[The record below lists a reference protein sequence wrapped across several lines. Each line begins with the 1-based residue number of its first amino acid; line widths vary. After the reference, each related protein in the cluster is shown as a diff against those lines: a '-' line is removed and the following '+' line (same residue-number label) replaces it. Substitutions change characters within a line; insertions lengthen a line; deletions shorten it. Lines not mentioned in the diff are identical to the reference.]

1 MRPVERRHRWAEGP
15 VSKSSDVAIRTERL
29 SRRFGRSW
37 ALDSLDLEIQRGSTV
52 AVLGPNGAGKTTL
65 FRVLATLLR
74 PSNGHVEVLGS
85 VLPRDADAVR
95 SRAGMLT
102 AAGYVYDE
110 LTGLENLRFA
120 ALMSGERPDA
130 TALRAVIAEVGL
142 EDAADKRVRAYSAG
156 MRKRL
161 ELARLM
167 LRPLELVLLDEPFVS
182 LDHEGVDLVQAAI
195 QRWQAAGGTVLVA
208 SHQVADALRHADRA
222 LLLTGGRLERDAPA
236 ADWGPS

>member
-1 MRPVERRHRWAEGP
+1 MSP
-15 VSKSSDVAIRTERL
+15 SSDVAVRTERL

-37 ALDSLDLEIQRGSTV
+37 ALDSLDLEIERGSTV

-74 PSNGHVEVLGS
+74 PSAGHVEVLGS
-85 VLPRDADAVR
+85 VLPRDSDAVR

-120 ALMSGERPDA
+120 ALMSGERPD
-130 TALRAVIAEVGL
+130 TDALRAAIAEVGL
-142 EDAADKRVRAYSAG
+142 EEAADKRVRAYSAG

-182 LDHEGVDLVQAAI
+182 LDQEGVELVQAAI
-195 QRWQAAGGTVLVA
+195 RRWKTAGGTVLVA

-236 ADWGPS
+236 ADWGQS

>member
-1 MRPVERRHRWAEGP
+1 MSGSTELAL
-15 VSKSSDVAIRTERL
+15 RTERL
-29 SRRFGRSW
+29 SRRFGRNW
-37 ALDSLDLEIQRGSTV
+37 ALDSLDLEIERGSAV

-74 PSNGHVEVLGS
+74 PSTGRVEVLGS
-85 VLPRDADAVR
+85 VLPGGEDAVR

-130 TALRAVIAEVGL
+130 VTLRAAIADVGL
-142 EDAADKRVRAYSAG
+142 EEAADRRVRTYSAG

-167 LRPLELVLLDEPFVS
+167 LRPLELILLDEPFVS
-182 LDHEGVDLVQAAI
+182 LDQEGVDLVQAAI
-195 QRWQAAGGTVLVA
+195 QRWKAAGGTVLVA

-222 LLLTGGRLERDAPA
+222 LLLAGGRLERDAPA
-236 ADWGPS
+236 GEWGQP

>member
-1 MRPVERRHRWAEGP
+1 

>member
-1 MRPVERRHRWAEGP
+1 MSP
-15 VSKSSDVAIRTERL
+15 SSDLALRTERL

-74 PSNGHVEVLGS
+74 PSTGHVEVFGS
-85 VLPRDADAVR
+85 VLPRHADAVR
-95 SRAGMLT
+95 SRTGMLT

-120 ALMSGERPDA
+120 ALMSGERPDL
-130 TALRAVIAEVGL
+130 TALRAAIAEVGL
-142 EDAADKRVRAYSAG
+142 EEAADKRVRAYSAG

-167 LRPLELVLLDEPFVS
+167 LRRLELVLLDEPFVS
-182 LDHEGVDLVQAAI
+182 LDQEGVELVQAAI
-195 QRWQAAGGTVLVA
+195 QRWKAAGGTVLVA

-222 LLLTGGRLERDAPA
+222 LLLTAGRLERDAPA
-236 ADWGPS
+236 VEWAQP

>member
-1 MRPVERRHRWAEGP
+1 MSGSPEFALR
-15 VSKSSDVAIRTERL
+15 IERL
-29 SRRFGRSW
+29 SRRFGRNW
-37 ALDSLDLEIQRGSTV
+37 ALDSIDLEIERGSTV

-74 PSNGHVEVLGS
+74 PSTGRVEVLGS
-85 VLPRDADAVR
+85 ILPGDEDAVR
-95 SRAGMLT
+95 RRTGMLT

-120 ALMSGERPDA
+120 ALMSGERPNA
-130 TALRAVIAEVGL
+130 AGLRVAIADVGL
-142 EDAADKRVRAYSAG
+142 EEAADRRARTYSAG

-167 LRPLELVLLDEPFVS
+167 LRPLELILLDEPFVS
-182 LDHEGVDLVQAAI
+182 LDQEGVDLVQAAI
-195 QRWQAAGGTVLVA
+195 QRWKAAGGTVLVA

-222 LLLTGGRLERDAPA
+222 LLLAGGRLERDAPA
-236 ADWGPS
+236 GEWEQP